1 MNFPNLCKRQNNQ
14 DEFTTAF
21 NQIAIAMKEGINLF
35 EDNDSFPAFDDDSS
49 INENQANINESKI
62 EYGDKNFNIK
72 DLLHDD

>member
-1 MNFPNLCKRQNNQ
+1 
-14 DEFTTAF
+14 
-21 NQIAIAMKEGINLF
+21 MKEGINLF